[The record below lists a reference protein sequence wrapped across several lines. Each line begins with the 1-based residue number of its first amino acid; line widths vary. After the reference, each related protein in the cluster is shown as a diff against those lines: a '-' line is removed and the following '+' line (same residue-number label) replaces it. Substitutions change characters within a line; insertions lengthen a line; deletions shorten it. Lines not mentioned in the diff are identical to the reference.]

1 MYQFRLNVSDTLTHR
16 LILFSS
22 SAKLE
27 KVFNFSF
34 SFSFSFSFLWKRF
47 SKLLPLQIYVFASGS
62 SPFLSTKTSRKTIRS
77 FFEDVQLVSF

>member
-1 MYQFRLNVSDTLTHR
+1 MVNLKACAKMYQFRLNVYDTLTHR

-27 KVFNFSF
+27 TV
-34 SFSFSFSFLWKRF
+34 FSFSFLWKRF
-47 SKLLPLQIYVFASGS
+47 SKLLPLQINVFASGT

-77 FFEDVQLVSF
+77 FFKMFS

>member
-1 MYQFRLNVSDTLTHR
+1 MYQFRLNVSATLTQR

-27 KVFNFSF
+27 TVF

-47 SKLLPLQIYVFASGS
+47 SKLLPLQINVFASGS
-62 SPFLSTKTSRKTIRS
+62 SQFLSTKTSRKTIRS
-77 FFEDVQLVSF
+77 FF